1 MKTSPKLDIRT
12 NITWPWVH
20 AIRTNT
26 FRSDELEKERSKT
39 PDKLEKRL
47 SMEEKKLKTLQE
59 EYRNLN
65 QKYKKSEDAL
75 AEHKEARTKLEA
87 KLKVVNDDIDRKI
100 EEATGEF
107 IT

>member
-1 MKTSPKLDIRT
+1 M
-12 NITWPWVH
+12 H

-59 EYRNLN
+59 EYRTLN

-75 AEHKEARTKLEA
+75 AENKEARTKLEA

-107 IT
+107 FIP